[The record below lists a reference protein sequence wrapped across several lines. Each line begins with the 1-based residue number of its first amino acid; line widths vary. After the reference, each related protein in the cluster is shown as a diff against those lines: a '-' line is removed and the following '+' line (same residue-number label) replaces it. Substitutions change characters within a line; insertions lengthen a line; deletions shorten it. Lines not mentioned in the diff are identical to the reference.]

1 MSAGETSEEE
11 DAFAE
16 QSGSE
21 GAGGKKGSSRGKKGG
36 KK

>member
-1 MSAGETSEEE
+1 MSAGELSEEE

-16 QSGSE
+16 RSGDE
-21 GAGGKKGSSRGKKGG
+21 GQGGKKGGARGKKGG